1 MSNKSNKINEI
12 LKNGPGVMRSEEENQ
27 RQSIKTWLTIL
38 LVLGLFLTLAA
49 CGKKAPPFLPQK
61 TFGAK
66 VVNLRVEYQNNIL
79 VLKGQVQGLNG
90 IESPETQVSGCRVY
104 YVQYPLEKKPCSG
117 CPIEFRDHRQFG
129 PEIINKEGFVCQ
141 MPDIKIGQIY
151 YFKVL
156 LIGPD
161 GYLGP
166 VSERISIEI
175 R

>member
-1 MSNKSNKINEI
+1 MFNKINVI
-12 LKNGPGVMRSEEENQ
+12 LKNEPAVVRSEEG
-27 RQSIKTWLTIL
+27 RQGQGIEIL
-38 LVLGLFLTLAA
+38 WMFFLILGLFLTLSA
-49 CGKKAPPFLPQK
+49 CGKKAPPYLPQK
-61 TFGAK
+61 AFGAK
-66 VVNLRVEYQNNIL
+66 VVNLQAEYQNNVL
-79 VLKGQVQGLNG
+79 LLKGQIQGLNG
-90 IESPETQVSGCRVY
+90 LESPETQVSGCRVY

-117 CPIEFRDHRQFG
+117 CPIEFRDYQQFG
-129 PEIINKEGFVCQ
+129 PEVVNKEGFVCQ
-141 MPDIKIGQIY
+141 IPDIQTGQIY

>member
-1 MSNKSNKINEI
+1 MLNKSNKIKEI
-12 LKNGPGVMRSEEENQ
+12 WKNGPEVVRSEEGHQ
-27 RQSIKTWLTIL
+27 RQSIKTSLTIL

-49 CGKKAPPFLPQK
+49 CGKKGPPFLPQK

-66 VVNLRVEYQNNIL
+66 VVNLQAKYQNGAL

-104 YVQYPLEKKPCSG
+104 YVQYPLENKPCSG

-141 MPDIKIGQIY
+141 IPDIQIGQIY

>member
-1 MSNKSNKINEI
+1 MLKKSNKIKEI
-12 LKNGPGVMRSEEENQ
+12 FKNGPGVERFEAGHQ
-27 RQSIKTWLTIL
+27 RQGIKILLTIL
-38 LVLGLFLTLAA
+38 MILGLFLTLPA

-66 VVNLRVEYQNNIL
+66 VVSLRAEYQNNIL
-79 VLKGQVQGLNG
+79 FLKGQVQGLNG
-90 IESPETQVSGCRVY
+90 IETPETQVSGCRVY

-117 CPIEFRDHRQFG
+117 CPIEFRDHQQFG
-129 PEIINKEGFVCQ
+129 PEVIDKEGFVCQ
-141 MPDIKIGQIY
+141 MPDIKTGQIY